1 MDFASIVD
9 WFAQESMNAAEQTND
24 EAACL
29 PRPPLSIRW
38 TALDLARASKVGVAT
53 IRRAEVVDG
62 LSAQHSKP
70 LGLISSRITGEGK
83 GCAISQHH
91 ESQLRG
97 LRHGFGPTVCIELGE
112 YRSDMKFGGVE
123 RNAQATGDRL
133 V

>member
-1 MDFASIVD
+1 MPLSRLN
-9 WFAQESMNAAEQTND
+9 ELKP
-24 EAACL
+24 ACL

-53 IRRAEVVDG
+53 IRRAEVRRRAIRRCNFEAPPGIMIYLEDSGDG
-62 LSAQHSKP
+62 N
-70 LGLISSRITGEGK
+70 GL
-83 GCAISQHH
+83 ISQHH

-112 YRSDMKFGGVE
+112 YRSDMKLGGVE